1 MKINFHKKIQRKV
14 GQMCHQSCSLAWGL
28 QVLTSQPSE
37 THGNAYIATGKLVL
51 NKDSVL
57 YKGMLGD
64 RTFTCKSSFFPHQ
77 EV

>member
-1 MKINFHKKIQRKV
+1 M
-14 GQMCHQSCSLAWGL
+14 GLASADVTAERDAWKR
-28 QVLTSQPSE
+28 
-37 THGNAYIATGKLVL
+37 IATGKLVL